1 MSTEAAQP
9 DFENIDAGEAGDA
22 GEEKS
27 KGKKK
32 LLMLAV
38 GGVLLLG
45 LVGAGGYMFFAS
57 DAGEGVE
64 AVEKTPPVF
73 YELPEMT
80 VNLSSVDKRP
90 QYLRVQIALEMKNDD
105 MKDAVVQV
113 LPRVLD
119 AFQVYLRELRSTD
132 LEGSAGIYRLK
143 EELVRRVNL
152 AIHPAEIDNVVF
164 KEIIVQ

>member
-9 DFENIDAGEAGDA
+9 DFENIDAPADAEGD
-22 GEEKS
+22 EK
-27 KGKKK
+27 KPGKKK
-32 LLMLAV
+32 LIMFAGIAV
-38 GGVLLLG
+38 VVLLGVAFGGAFFLG
-45 LVGAGGYMFFAS
+45 MF
-57 DAGEGVE
+57 DNETETVE
-64 AVEKTPPVF
+64 EWTPVF

-80 VNLSSVDKRP
+80 VNLSTVDKRP
-90 QYLRVQIALEMKNDD
+90 QYLRVQIALEMHDEDTRAK
-105 MKDAVVQV
+105 VEEV